1 MICLIHA
8 RKGNLANTVNANF
21 AGIYH
26 SINNDWLKC
35 KRMRDWSWVSDD
47 GIETTNFIP
56 VHIML
61 SRIVIVYIFAEEQN
75 LETSNRMSYSD
86 VDMIYNG
93 LQHLANFVNQQFL
106 KLKHI

>member
-1 MICLIHA
+1 
-8 RKGNLANTVNANF
+8 
-21 AGIYH
+21 
-26 SINNDWLKC
+26 
-35 KRMRDWSWVSDD
+35 
-47 GIETTNFIP
+47 
-56 VHIML
+56 ML
-61 SRIVIVYIFAEEQN
+61 SRIAIVYIFAEEQN

>member
-1 MICLIHA
+1 
-8 RKGNLANTVNANF
+8 
-21 AGIYH
+21 
-26 SINNDWLKC
+26 
-35 KRMRDWSWVSDD
+35 
-47 GIETTNFIP
+47 
-56 VHIML
+56 ML

-106 KLKHI
+106 KLKHIYITIYNHRLKTAASPA